1 MKWLLM
7 ATSIICGALG
17 QLFMKAG
24 MQSLGALAAFFP
36 ALQAG
41 QVSGEQWGGVL
52 WVMAGIVCYGI
63 AMLVW
68 IYVLGH
74 FELSV
79 AYPLLSLGYILVYL
93 GAVLWPQIGESFT
106 LEKTAGIVLIMLG
119 VALVATPTKAN
130 NHE

>member
-1 MKWLLM
+1 M

-24 MQSLGALAAFFP
+24 MQSVAAFFP
-36 ALQAG
+36 ALQSG
-41 QVSGEQWGGVL
+41 TVSAEQWFGVL
-52 WVMAGIVCYGI
+52 WVVAGIVCYGI

-79 AYPLLSLGYILVYL
+79 AYPLLSVGYILVYL
-93 GAVLWPQIGESFT
+93 GAVLWPRIGEAFT
-106 LEKTAGIVLIMLG
+106 LGKTAGIVLIMLG

>member
-1 MKWLLM
+1 MKWLLL
-7 ATSIICGALG
+7 ATSIVCGALG

-24 MQSLGALAAFFP
+24 MQALGALTVFFT
-36 ALQAG
+36 AVQNGNA
-41 QVSGEQWGGVL
+41 SAEQWFGLL
-52 WVMAGIVCYGI
+52 WVMAGIACYAI

-93 GAVLWPQIGESFT
+93 GAVLWPRIGESFT
-106 LEKTAGIVLIMLG
+106 LGKTAGIVLIMLG
-119 VALVATPTKAN
+119 VALVAKPSEATQ
-130 NHE
+130 HE

>member
-1 MKWLLM
+1 MKWLLL

-24 MQSLGALAAFFP
+24 MQSVGALAAFFP
-36 ALQAG
+36 ALQSG
-41 QVSGEQWGGVL
+41 TVSAEQWFGVL
-52 WVMAGIVCYGI
+52 WVVAGIVCYGI

-93 GAVLWPQIGESFT
+93 GAVLWPRIGESFT

-119 VALVATPTKAN
+119 VALVAKPSEAKQD
-130 NHE
+130 E

>member
-7 ATSIICGALG
+7 ATSIVCGALG

-24 MQSLGALAAFFP
+24 MQSLGALS
-36 ALQAG
+36 
-41 QVSGEQWGGVL
+41 QVSVEHWGGVL
-52 WVMAGIVCYGI
+52 WIVAGIVCYGI

-79 AYPLLSLGYILVYL
+79 AYPLLSVGYILVYL

-106 LEKTAGIVLIMLG
+106 LGKTAGIVLIMLG

>member
-7 ATSIICGALG
+7 ATSIVCGALG

-24 MQSLGALAAFFP
+24 MQALGVLTVFLH
-36 ALQAG
+36 ALQNG
-41 QVSGEQWGGVL
+41 QISSEQGLGLL
-52 WVMAGIVCYGI
+52 WVIAGIACYGI

-79 AYPLLSLGYILVYL
+79 AYPLLSVGYILVYL
-93 GAVLWPQIGESFT
+93 GAVLWSRIGESFS
-106 LEKTAGIVLIMLG
+106 LNKTAGIMLIMLG
-119 VALVATPTKAN
+119 VALVAKPSEEK
-130 NHE
+130 

>member
-24 MQSLGALAAFFP
+24 MQAVGALAAFFP
-36 ALQAG
+36 ALPFG
-41 QVSGEQWGGVL
+41 TVSTEQWGGVL
-52 WVMAGIVCYGI
+52 WVVAGIVCYGI

-79 AYPLLSLGYILVYL
+79 AYPLLSVGYILVYL

-106 LEKTAGIVLIMLG
+106 LGKTAGIVLIMLG

>member
-7 ATSIICGALG
+7 AISITCGALG

-24 MQSLGALAAFFP
+24 MQSVGALAAFFP
-36 ALQAG
+36 ALQSG
-41 QVSGEQWGGVL
+41 QVSTEQWFGVL
-52 WVMAGIVCYGI
+52 WVVAGIVCYGI

-79 AYPLLSLGYILVYL
+79 AYPLLSVGYILVYL
-93 GAVLWPQIGESFT
+93 GAVLWPRIGESFT
-106 LEKTAGIVLIMLG
+106 LGKTGGIMLIMLG
-119 VALVATPTKAN
+119 VALVAAPSEAKQ
-130 NHE
+130 HE

>member
-24 MQSLGALAAFFP
+24 MQAVGALAAFFP
-36 ALQAG
+36 ALPSG
-41 QVSGEQWGGVL
+41 TVSAEQWGGVL
-52 WVMAGIVCYGI
+52 WVVAGIVCYGI

-79 AYPLLSLGYILVYL
+79 AYPLLSVGYILVYL

-106 LEKTAGIVLIMLG
+106 LGKTAGIVLIMLG